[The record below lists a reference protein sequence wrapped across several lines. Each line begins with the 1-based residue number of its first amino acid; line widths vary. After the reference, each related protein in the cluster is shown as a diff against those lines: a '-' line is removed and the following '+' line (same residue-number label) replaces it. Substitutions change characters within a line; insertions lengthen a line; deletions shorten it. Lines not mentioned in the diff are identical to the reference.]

1 MIKIA
6 NAPCSWGVL
15 EFDLEGEAAGYE
27 QVLDEI
33 RETGYSGT
41 ELGDW
46 GFMPTNPFLLK
57 KEISTR
63 NLELLGAFVP
73 VALSDPS
80 SHEKGAEVAVKT
92 AKLMMN
98 AGYSD
103 AFIVLSDDNGKDPVR
118 TQNAGRVKPEMG
130 LKTSQWEIFASG
142 ANDIALK
149 VRRETGL
156 RTVFHHHCGGYV
168 ETYEEVKIL
177 MNLTDQAM
185 LGLCLD
191 TGHLKFGG
199 GDPLKALL
207 EFRNRIWH
215 VHYKDCHPEIAE
227 QSAESGWDYFTSVQ
241 NGVFCELG
249 KGDIDFETITNELRM
264 SDYHGWIVVEQDVL
278 PGMGSPK
285 DCALSNRK
293 FLRSIGL

>member
-15 EFDLEGEAAGYE
+15 EFDLEGKAAGYE

-33 RETGYSGT
+33 SETGYSGT

-63 NLELLGAFVP
+63 GLELLGAFVP

-92 AKLMMN
+92 AKLMTN

-103 AFIVLSDDNGKDPVR
+103 AFIVLSDDNGKDAVR
-118 TQNAGRVKPEMG
+118 TQNAGRIKPEMG
-130 LKTSQWEIFASG
+130 LSQTQWEIFASG
-142 ANDIALK
+142 ANEIAYK
-149 VRRETGL
+149 VRQDTGL
-156 RTVFHHHCGGYV
+156 RTVFHHHCAGFV
-168 ETYEEVKIL
+168 ETYEEVKTL
-177 MNLTDQAM
+177 LKLTDPAK

-199 GDPLKALL
+199 GDPLKALI

-215 VHYKDCHPEIAE
+215 VHFKDCHPKIA
-227 QSAESGWDYFTSVQ
+227 QRSAESGWDYFTSVQ

-249 KGDIDFETITNELRM
+249 KGDIDFVTISNELRI

-278 PGMGSPK
+278 PGMGSPR
-285 DCALSNRK
+285 DCALYNRE